1 MTFLSVII
9 LLFIFIIFFN
19 SLINILLWN
28 PLEKS
33 PIQDTNLSILIPA
46 RNEEANIEKC
56 LNSIDTSNNLIKEI
70 IVLDDDSN
78 DNTWEILKNMSSS
91 IDKLNLIKGKKKPEG
106 WSGKSFACYQLSK
119 CASSDWILFI
129 DADTELE
136 NGGIDKIIGYA
147 QRNNYSMV
155 SAWPKIEMKGI
166 SEKILMPLLNFLVF
180 SSFPAIYSLKSKIS
194 SLGLAHGACILFNKE
209 SYDSLGGHN
218 LVKDSLFED
227 TELAKKW
234 RLNDE
239 MSVCVNGINII
250 KVRMYDSFKNIWLGF
265 EKNSYPAF
273 KNNFYFFIFHI
284 FNFIFFSLPIFFI
297 PLHILKI
304 NENIFLFISGLLIL
318 LLRIGFSLKF
328 NHPAWTSIFHLF
340 SEIIFLLISLSSF
353 MKYNFLGGIKWKSRK
368 YGK

>member
-1 MTFLSVII
+1 MTYLSIFI
-9 LLFIFIIFFN
+9 LLFILIIFIN
-19 SLINILLWN
+19 SIINILFWR
-28 PLEKS
+28 PLKKI
-33 PIQDTNLSILIPA
+33 PIKDTNLSILIPA

-56 LNSIDTSNNLIKEI
+56 INSIDISNALIKEI
-70 IVLDDDSN
+70 IVLDDDSK
-78 DNTWEILKNMSSS
+78 DNTWEILKKMSSS
-91 IDKLNLIKGKKKPEG
+91 IIKLNVIKGKKKPEG

-119 CASSDWILFI
+119 YASSDWILFI

-136 NGGIDKIIGYA
+136 KDGIDKIIGYA

-166 SEKILMPLLNFLVF
+166 SEKVLMPLLNFLVF
-180 SSFPAIYSLKSKIS
+180 SSFPTMYSLKSKIS
-194 SLGLAHGACILFNKE
+194 SLGLAHGACILFNKKIYE
-209 SYDSLGGHN
+209 FLDGHK
-218 LVKDSLFED
+218 LVKASLFED

-234 RLNDE
+234 RLKGE
-239 MSVCVNGINII
+239 VSVCINGMNII
-250 KVRMYDSFKNIWLGF
+250 RVRMYDSFKNIWLGF

-273 KNNFYFFIFHI
+273 KNSFYFFNFHF

-328 NHPAWTSIFHLF
+328 KHPVWTSIFHLF
-340 SEIIFLLISLSSF
+340 SEIIFLCISLSSF
-353 MKYNFLGGIKWKSRK
+353 IKYNFFGGIKWKSRK

>member
-1 MTFLSVII
+1 MTYFSIFI
-9 LLFIFIIFFN
+9 LLFIMIIFTN
-19 SLINILLWN
+19 SLVNILLWKPIKKN
-28 PLEKS
+28 
-33 PIQDTNLSILIPA
+33 PIQATNLSILIPA

-56 LNSIDTSNNLIKEI
+56 INSIDFSNALIKEV
-70 IVLDDDSN
+70 IVLDDGSK
-78 DNTWEILKNMSSS
+78 DNTWEILKKMSSS
-91 IDKLNLIKGKKKPEG
+91 VVKLNVVKGKKKPEG

-119 CASSDWILFI
+119 YASSDWMLFI

-136 NGGIDKIIGYA
+136 KDGIDKIIGYA
-147 QRNNYSMV
+147 QNNNYSMV

-180 SSFPAIYSLKSKIS
+180 SSFPTIYSLKSRIS
-194 SLGLAHGACILFNKE
+194 SLGLAHGACILFQKKTYE
-209 SYDSLGGHN
+209 FLGGHK

-234 RLNDE
+234 RSGGE
-239 MSVCVNGINII
+239 VSVCINGINII

-273 KNNFYFFIFHI
+273 KNNFYFFTFHI
-284 FNFIFFSLPIFFI
+284 FNFIFFSLPIVFL

-304 NENIFLFISGLLIL
+304 NENTFLFISGLLIL

-328 NHPAWTSIFHLF
+328 KHPVWASIFHLF

-353 MKYNFLGGIKWKSRK
+353 IKYNFLGGIKWKSRK
-368 YGK
+368 YGR